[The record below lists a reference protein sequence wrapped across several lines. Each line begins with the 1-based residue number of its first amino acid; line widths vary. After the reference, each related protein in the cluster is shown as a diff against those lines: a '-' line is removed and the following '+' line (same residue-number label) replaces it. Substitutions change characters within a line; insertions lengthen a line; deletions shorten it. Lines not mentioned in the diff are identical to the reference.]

1 MLNENYRRFT
11 SYYMSKGSYDSGY
24 SHEITLTPYR
34 YESSGLPEFP
44 FMAWRRTYAPYTPSV
59 HSLSLIVGDGST
71 PPTDKDFQLENE
83 IQGLTCTTAS
93 ASGGGNTLTV
103 KTVSLTFKNNTTDT
117 KTITE
122 VGLIIQTNGSDKYCA
137 ALLGRVV
144 LDVAVV
150 MKPGDTYTFTYC
162 IE

>member
-11 SYYMSKGSYDSGY
+11 SYNMSISQYEPGY
-24 SHEITLTPYR
+24 SNVTLTPYKNDFID
-34 YESSGLPEFP
+34 SLPEFP
-44 FMAWRRTYAPYTPSV
+44 FVAWRYTYAPYTPSV
-59 HSLSLIVGDGST
+59 YSLSLIVGDGST

-93 ASGGGNTLTV
+93 ASEGGNTLTV

-122 VGLIIQTNGSDKYCA
+122 VGLIIQTNDHNAYRA